1 MSGFGMSGLSGSSS
15 QLQPAEAD
23 RTGEYVVPE
32 SGDRTIVYKN
42 PSNNKAWLFDYAAG
56 TRRPWTGIDWTIQE
70 DGSITYDNT
79 SLQGHTVAW
88 WEHRFQI
95 GESSPP
101 WPRHSNRPQTTLP
114 AYSFSPSGLL
124 IDPETGKSIPS
135 VAVAMAEYRE
145 RDQNTSAR
153 PTPSDQYLAPGGVY
167 PQDFTE
173 ILPLLREY
181 SSTDATDRDIWA
193 HYVDLRNTHGMTKAQ
208 EILNHWAIGADG
220 TEGSLEPDSFQ
231 VSDPI
236 KKHLETFQQYFPN
249 ASKADLRSSIS
260 GALMGG
266 FTTKKEFYDYLLN
279 YIYDYHSASNHKIPF
294 FWCTN
299 GRVYHK
305 KGIL

>member
-1 MSGFGMSGLSGSSS
+1 MNGFGMSGLSGSSS

-70 DGSITYDNT
+70 DGSIAYDNT

-88 WEHRFQI
+88 WERRFQI

-101 WPRHSNRPQTTLP
+101 WPRYSKRPQTTLP
-114 AYSFSPSGLL
+114 AYAFSPSGLL

-181 SSTDATDRDIWA
+181 SSTDATDSDIWA
-193 HYVDLRNTHGMTKAQ
+193 HYVDLRNTHGMAKAQ
-208 EILNHWAIGADG
+208 ETLNHWAIGADG
-220 TEGSLEPDSFQ
+220 TEGSLEPDSF
-231 VSDPI
+231 
-236 KKHLETFQQYFPN
+236 
-249 ASKADLRSSIS
+249 
-260 GALMGG
+260 
-266 FTTKKEFYDYLLN
+266 
-279 YIYDYHSASNHKIPF
+279 
-294 FWCTN
+294 
-299 GRVYHK
+299 
-305 KGIL
+305 